1 MATANNPAADMA
13 FLDHVRELRKKII
26 VSLIAILGGT
36 IVCYIFF
43 RPIVDFLYRPL
54 RYIERLAGG
63 EEILYVNTLFE
74 GFLIRIK
81 VALLAGIVF
90 TLPVHIFSL
99 VQFVLPGLKK
109 KEKKIILISLLV
121 SFFLIVFSVYYGY
134 FMIIPIS
141 INFLSGSVFIP
152 ARVGMLLNYG
162 KNIFYIFQFLL
173 GTLILFQL
181 PIVLEILMIMNVLT
195 RKALL
200 KSSRYLIIGIFV
212 ISALL
217 TPPDFISQVSL
228 ALPLILLFFLAI
240 LIAKIFNFGSGSV

>member
-1 MATANNPAADMA
+1 MA

-26 VSLIAILGGT
+26 VSLIAVLGGT

-43 RPIVDFLYRPL
+43 QPIVNFLYRPL
-54 RYIERLAGG
+54 QYIERLAGG
-63 EEILYVNTLFE
+63 KEILYVNTLFE

-90 TLPVHIFSL
+90 TLPVHVFNL

-109 KEKKIILISLLV
+109 KEKKVILISLLV
-121 SFFLIVFSVYYGY
+121 SFVLIVFSVYYGY
-134 FMIIPIS
+134 FKIIPIS

-200 KSSRYLIIGIFV
+200 KSSRYLIIMIFV

-228 ALPLILLFFLAI
+228 ALPLILLFLLAI